1 MNCLL
6 TAAALLTGTCLYA
19 AEGGSYLSAPPP
31 AEARLNE
38 VVRFSPRANHHF
50 NLKAP
55 QRCGASAAF
64 ELKAASLKCQ
74 FSSGG
79 PQAVSLK
86 VCDDKNTYCVSEDFT
101 VKVAGP
107 AASAAAAMARN
118 AADQADPLPG
128 FVLNDTAAALRQAK
142 KEGKLLFIDFFGRW
156 CPPCR
161 LMEDTVL
168 NQDPFLEASSGMVR
182 LGLDVDAPQAR
193 EWLAR
198 FKVSGYPTYLV
209 ADARLREIGRVSGS
223 MNLPAFNAWL
233 RAQQGFRDRPI
244 AAAKAAAA
252 SLDEAGRLR
261 VAKAYLHEKDWAA
274 ARRLLDG
281 IGGDEA
287 AYLHMYAS
295 VAQAEADSKDAAK
308 ASSAAAAGLGP
319 VYEAA
324 IRACD
329 GSDGRPARIAVL
341 EWLDSLYKLDPA
353 AAKPWLGDA
362 EALAARLLASAAV
375 AEEGY
380 TPEDTLVSLADTLDK
395 AGLPEKAAE
404 LYSRAAAGFAAQ
416 ADKVTGPEAAKGLRL
431 NQARYLVRAGRL
443 DEAAAIYA
451 GLTEN
456 FPKEYAFHRA
466 YAGLLRQQKKF
477 TEAIREAGLAA
488 DLSYGDI
495 RLSIVLAK
503 AQMEAEAADKAAAI
517 KTIRGA
523 LASADLPADRKR
535 GTHGVYGRLKEYLR
549 ELEAGK

>member
-1 MNCLL
+1 MRTLL
-6 TAAALLTGTCLYA
+6 LAAALLPQVPLFA
-19 AEGGSYLSAPPP
+19 ADGGPWLSAPPP

-38 VVRFSPRANHHF
+38 ILKFAPKAGHHF

-64 ELKAASLKCQ
+64 EVKERLLKCQ

-86 VCDDKNTYCVSEDFT
+86 VCDDRNTYCVSEDFT
-101 VKVAGP
+101 VKVAGAP
-107 AASAAAAMARN
+107 SAAVAARARN
-118 AADQADPLPG
+118 VAEQAPALPG
-128 FVLNDTAAALRQAK
+128 FIVNDHAAALRAAK
-142 KEGKLLFIDFFGRW
+142 KEGKLLFIDFFGLW

-168 NQDPFLEASSGMVR
+168 TQESFLEASSGMVR
-182 LGLDVDAPQAR
+182 VSLDVDAPQSR
-193 EWLAR
+193 EWISKL
-198 FKVSGYPTYLV
+198 KPSGYPTYLV
-209 ADARLREIGRVSGS
+209 ADAQLREIGRVSGS
-223 MNLPAFNAWL
+223 MNLAAFNAWV
-233 RAQQGFRDRPI
+233 RSQAGWKDKPI

-281 IGGDEA
+281 MGGDEA
-287 AYLHMYAS
+287 AYLHLYAS
-295 VAQAEADSKDAAK
+295 VAQAEADTAEAAK
-308 ASSAAAAGLGP
+308 TSSAAASGMAP
-319 VYEAA
+319 VYAAA
-324 IRACD
+324 IKACD
-329 GSDGRPARIAVL
+329 GSDGRPARIGAL

-353 AAKPWLGDA
+353 AAKPWIDEA
-362 EALAARLLASAAV
+362 DALAGRLLASQAV
-375 AEEGY
+375 SDEGY
-380 TPEDTLVSLADTLDK
+380 TAEDTLVSIADTLEK
-395 AGLPEKAAE
+395 AGLGEKAAE

-416 ADKVTGPEAAKGLRL
+416 ADRAAGPEAAKGLRL

-451 GLTEN
+451 GLTER

-477 TEAIREAGLAA
+477 PEAIREAGLAA

-495 RLSIVLAK
+495 RLSIMLAK

-517 KTIRGA
+517 RTLKGA
-523 LASADLPADRKR
+523 LASADLPADRKL
-535 GTHGVYGRLKEYLR
+535 GSHGIYGRLKEYLR